1 MVKKY
6 RIKIIILLVLCFTV
20 LTSKA
25 QSPEE
30 LVKRDWPNLY
40 NDYGKLAD
48 KEPAN
53 FIFVIDISE
62 INFGPIIRDQIQS
75 FIDALPNGDV
85 VSVILLGPAEK
96 TKAVVRCAPI
106 TTATKT
112 EIRQKLSGIK
122 FGTNGSDG
130 LTMLGCI
137 QDALMC
143 PGSAKSLPF
152 VFIFS
157 DFEYFQPGKGY
168 VIPAASNWENK
179 KNTYNSIL
187 TKLENTPLITSI
199 LLHNPRQKNN
209 YLPQLKS
216 VFGEI
221 TEESVTGKNLLSAH
235 FNSLKANIKK
245 KRILKVVKGI
255 AKLQNMKP
263 ELINKNGKTLLKQA
277 DSLVYSQIILDQQ
290 SLINIDKILNTKRL
304 ISWLPEKPSKIK
316 VSGTLIAA
324 KYVNEV
330 GDELKNVTLND
341 TEIEIT
347 MPSATIPW
355 WLANPIIVF
364 LIITLYQIISVVKK
378 RRFIGDISFYPP
390 KGFQGSFKNIDSN
403 LSNIS
408 NAIIGENVSD
418 SSFGKAIDVKNNL
431 GANTQF
437 TMKAKKKFFG
447 SKVIEI
453 KSLSGFALEV
463 ISVEKKIRIVSP
475 GTNSKCIKPG
485 SVWRVNNV
493 EVTMPRVR

>member
-1 MVKKY
+1 MKKL
-6 RIKIIILLVLCFTV
+6 IIFSIYLF
-20 LTSKA
+20 SSFFA
-25 QSPEE
+25 FSQNSPED
-30 LVKRDWPNLY
+30 LVKRDWPKLY

-62 INFGPIIRDQIQS
+62 DKFGPIINSQIKA
-75 FIDALPNGDV
+75 FIEALPNGDV
-85 VSVILLGPAEK
+85 VSVIILGPTDQ
-96 TKAVVRCAPI
+96 TKAIISSAIISEVKKREI
-106 TTATKT
+106 KT
-112 EIRQKLSGIK
+112 ELSKII
-122 FGTNGSDG
+122 FGRDGSDG
-130 LTMLGCI
+130 LKMVERI
-137 QDALMC
+137 QESLMS
-143 PGSAKSLPF
+143 PGVRKSLPF
-152 VFIFS
+152 VFIFT
-157 DFEYFQPGKGY
+157 DYEYYISGTGHT
-168 VIPAASNWENK
+168 IPSKLYWDQQKDNYIANLK
-179 KNTYNSIL
+179 Q
-187 TKLENTPLITSI
+187 LENTPLITGI
-199 LLHNPRQKNN
+199 RLPNNRKNQK
-209 YLPQLKS
+209 YLPQLNS

-221 TEESVTGKNLLSAH
+221 TQESITGENLLIDY
-235 FNSLKANIKK
+235 FNSLKASIKK
-245 KRILKVVKGI
+245 KRILKAVKEL

-263 ELINKNGKTLLKQA
+263 ELINENGKILLKNSE
-277 DSLVYSQIILDQQ
+277 SLVYSQIILDQQ
-290 SLINIDKILNTKRL
+290 SQVNINKILNTKPL
-304 ISWLPEKPSKIK
+304 ISWLPEKPTKIK

-324 KYVNEV
+324 KYTDEV
-330 GDELKNVTLND
+330 GDELKNIPLND
-341 TEIEIT
+341 TEVDIT

-355 WLANPIIVF
+355 WLAYPITLF
-364 LIITLYQIISVVKK
+364 LIITFFQILSVIKK
-378 RRFIGDISFYPP
+378 RKFIGDISFYPP

-408 NAIIGENVSD
+408 TAIIGENASD

-437 TMKAKKKFFG
+437 TLKAKKKFFG

>member
-1 MVKKY
+1 MKKL
-6 RIKIIILLVLCFTV
+6 IIFSIYLF
-20 LTSKA
+20 SSFFA
-25 QSPEE
+25 FSQNSPED
-30 LVKRDWPNLY
+30 LVKRDWPKLY

-62 INFGPIIRDQIQS
+62 DKFGPIINSQIKA
-75 FIDALPNGDV
+75 FIEALPNGDV
-85 VSVILLGPAEK
+85 VSVIILGPTDQ
-96 TKAVVRCAPI
+96 TKAIISSAIISEDKKREI
-106 TTATKT
+106 KT
-112 EIRQKLSGIK
+112 ELSKII
-122 FGTNGSDG
+122 FGRDGSDG
-130 LTMLGCI
+130 LKMVERI
-137 QDALMC
+137 QESLMS
-143 PGSAKSLPF
+143 PGVRKSLPF
-152 VFIFS
+152 VFIFT
-157 DFEYFQPGKGY
+157 DYEYYISGTRHT
-168 VIPAASNWENK
+168 IPSKLYWDQQKDNYIANLK
-179 KNTYNSIL
+179 Q
-187 TKLENTPLITSI
+187 LENTPLITGI
-199 LLHNPRQKNN
+199 RLPNNRKNQK
-209 YLPQLKS
+209 YLPQLNS

-221 TEESVTGKNLLSAH
+221 TQESITGENLLIDY
-235 FNSLKANIKK
+235 FNSLKASIKK
-245 KRILKVVKGI
+245 KRILKAVKEL

-263 ELINKNGKTLLKQA
+263 ELINENGKILLKNSE
-277 DSLVYSQIILDQQ
+277 SLVYSQIILDQQ
-290 SLINIDKILNTKRL
+290 SQVNINKILNTKPL
-304 ISWLPEKPSKIK
+304 ISWLPEKPTKIK

-324 KYVNEV
+324 KYTDEV
-330 GDELKNVTLND
+330 GDELKNIPLND
-341 TEIEIT
+341 TEVDIT

-355 WLANPIIVF
+355 WLAYPITLF
-364 LIITLYQIISVVKK
+364 LIITFFQILSVIKK
-378 RRFIGDISFYPP
+378 RKFIGDISFYPP

-408 NAIIGENVSD
+408 TAIIGENASD

-437 TMKAKKKFFG
+437 TLKAKKKFFG